1 MSVEIETSAQSMS
14 ESLNS
19 LRVTPL
25 PMHRIYMKIGST
37 AIWYKIMRE
46 ANALYGRNWSG
57 LSGVKRR
64 LDRSIWVLGHK
75 ANLVVCWFAVP
86 DEKFGT
92 WVALKFA
99 VSLVAAPGI

>member
-1 MSVEIETSAQSMS
+1 MSVEIETSALSMS

-37 AIWYKIMRE
+37 KIWYKIMHE
-46 ANALYGRNWSG
+46 ANALYGRNWRG
-57 LSGVKRR
+57 QSGVKRR
-64 LDRSIWVLGHK
+64 LDRTVWDLGHQHQ
-75 ANLVVCWFAVP
+75 VVCWFEVP

-92 WVALKFA
+92 WVALKYA
-99 VSLVAAPGI
+99 VSLVAAPGK

>member
-1 MSVEIETSAQSMS
+1 MSVEIETSALSMS

-37 AIWYKIMRE
+37 KIWYKIMHE
-46 ANALYGRNWSG
+46 ANVLYGRNWRG
-57 LSGVKRR
+57 QSGVKRR
-64 LDRSIWVLGHK
+64 LDRTVWDLGHQS
-75 ANLVVCWFAVP
+75 LVVCWFEVP

-92 WVALKFA
+92 WIALKYA
-99 VSLVAAPGI
+99 VSLTAPPGK